1 MTRTLPLACLAVILF
16 AASATAQKLK
26 TAPPGTIHLK
36 DNIYIDKLPVTNNA
50 YKEFLFAVQ
59 KFWSEKTHEAI
70 APLPRYGLRFVD
82 NEENVHVVNKYNI
95 DVIDTAFL
103 KPDAEFYERMK
114 IPDNLVVDLATNLT
128 MEYYSKA
135 LIYKNNPVIYI
146 THEQAA
152 MFCKWR
158 SDMVMLHYALKA
170 GGKGERKRYYSSLT
184 YRLMTEDEWK
194 YAYNTN
200 GNIML
205 SDFGIRAD
213 FNKKS
218 FANYTPVDSKK
229 ADNGFSIFANNF
241 AEILLEKRAIIGALW
256 NENSQSTQN
265 IITRKYAPASNVG
278 FRCVCEVE
286 Q

>member
-1 MTRTLPLACLAVILF
+1 MTRTLPLACLAMLLF
-16 AASATAQKLK
+16 AFPAPAQKLK
-26 TAPPGTIHLK
+26 TAPPGTIFLK
-36 DNIYIDKLPVTNNA
+36 DNIFIDRLPVTNNA

-70 APLPRYGLRFVD
+70 PQLPQYGLQFVD
-82 NEENVHVVNKYNI
+82 DPAVRIVNKYDADMVDSI
-95 DVIDTAFL
+95 FL
-103 KPDAEFYERMK
+103 TPDMAFYERMK

-135 LIYKNNPVIYI
+135 VLYKNNPVIYVS
-146 THEQAA
+146 HEQAA

-158 SDMVMLHYALKA
+158 SDMVMLHYALKS
-170 GGKGERKRYYSSLT
+170 GGKGERKRYYSKVN
-184 YRLMTEDEWK
+184 YRLMTEDEWRF
-194 YAYNTN
+194 AYNTF
-200 GNIML
+200 GNVLL

-218 FANYTPVDSKK
+218 FAGYAPVDSKK
-229 ADNGFSIFANNF
+229 AESSFSIYANNF
-241 AEILLEKRAIIGALW
+241 AEMLLDRKAIIGALW

-265 IITRKYAPASNVG
+265 IITSKYAPASNVG

-286 Q
+286 P